1 MIELP
6 LLEAEAQPA
15 ATAGKTGAIFWRSF
29 DDLKGTDEFRKLAG
43 KELFPGAK
51 DGPRGA
57 TRRQFIQIMGA
68 SMALAGLSACRR
80 PVEKILPFARKPED
94 MIPGVSMN
102 YATAMPFRGNLRPLI
117 VESSDGRPTKVEGN
131 PEHPQGYGAT
141 SVFEQASLLNL
152 YDPDR
157 SQVILKDGA
166 PGRWNDFIDSI
177 GALSRNARIGVI
189 APPSS
194 SMTISGLRAALTAR
208 FREVR
213 WVEYASILNDAS
225 GQGTRR
231 VYGSPYLPR
240 YHLANARVIVSLDAD
255 FLGST
260 DPDMVANSQG
270 FSQSRSV
277 DNGQSMSRLY
287 VLESQYSITGGVADN
302 RLRIRSSQIGE
313 WTAALARALGIS
325 VSGGTQYADDSFLNE
340 VARDLVEAGSEGVI
354 IAGENQSADV
364 HAITA
369 AMNERIGAVGKTVT
383 YSERSVDSGAD
394 RLADLSSLVDA
405 AGTGQ
410 IDAIFILDCN
420 PVYDVPAD
428 IDLAKALS
436 SVQDSVHLGLHVDES
451 AVSCRWHIPAA
462 HYLEAWGDGRS
473 VDGTMS
479 VIQPLIAPLYE
490 PARSDIEVLALLAT
504 GGEKTGYDL
513 VRDTWKG
520 FLSGDFES
528 RWKRILHDGFLADS
542 GYSSVSPRFDASA
555 VPTSIQ
561 SESTSVDGSTYEVV
575 IRLDSKVLDGS
586 YANNAWMQE
595 LPDSV
600 TKVVWDN
607 VAVMSPETAREL
619 GVEMNL
625 KSGKNYS
632 DIISLTVDG
641 RTVELPVWIQP
652 GSADGSIGLV
662 LGYGR
667 KIGSTRAER
676 EAHFFDLDHYTDIY
690 AHGSLADGIGT
701 NVAPLRISTGS
712 NILTGVRVSKS
723 GSEYMIATTQDHGAL
738 PVVGREVE
746 KRGIFR
752 MATVDEYRENP
763 EFVGDMEPAP
773 IREDW
778 ADYPTLW
785 ENRHPKEAAEYQ
797 DNDFY
802 QYQWGM
808 TIDLNTCTGCNACAI
823 ACQSE
828 NNIQV
833 VGKREVSLGRDMSW
847 IRMDRYF
854 VSGDDG
860 SYDEPHMVIQ
870 PLACMMCEN
879 APCEEVCPV
888 AATVHSSDGMNVMI
902 YNRCIGTRY
911 CSNNCPYKVR
921 RFNYYNWSKTLP
933 TTTQMAQ
940 NPNVTVRSRG
950 VMEKCSYCIQR
961 IREVNK
967 RVNIEKRKIQEGEIV
982 TACQQ
987 ACPANAIT
995 FGNISDPE
1003 SAVSKSKKS
1012 DRRYEMLAELNVKP
1026 RTSYLGRIRNPN
1038 PRLESTT

>member
-6 LLEAEAQPA
+6 VIEADNTPAPA
-15 ATAGKTGAIFWRSF
+15 ADKTGAIFWRSF
-29 DDLKGTDEFRKLAG
+29 SDLNNTDEFRKLAAE
-43 KELFPGAK
+43 ELIPGAS
-51 DGPRGA
+51 DGPGGA

-80 PVEKILPFARKPED
+80 PEEKILPFVRKPED
-94 MIPGVSMN
+94 MIPGVPMH
-102 YATAMPFRGNLRPLI
+102 YATAMPFRGNLRPLV

-157 SQVILKDGA
+157 SQGVLKDGA
-166 PGRWNDFIDSI
+166 PGRWSDFVSAI
-177 GALSRNARIGVI
+177 GALSTNARIGVI

-194 SMTISGLRAALTAR
+194 SMTISRLRELMLDR
-208 FREVR
+208 FTDVR
-213 WVEYASILNDAS
+213 WVEYASTLNDTSA
-225 GQGTRR
+225 QGTDR
-231 VYGSPYLPR
+231 VFGSPYTPNFNLEKS
-240 YHLANARVIVSLDAD
+240 RVVVSLDAD
-255 FLGST
+255 FLGSS
-260 DPDMVANSQG
+260 DQNMVANSQG
-270 FSQSRSV
+270 FAQSRAV
-277 DNGQSMSRLY
+277 DDGQSMSRLY
-287 VLESQYSITGGVADN
+287 VIESQYSITGGMADN
-302 RLRIRSSQIGE
+302 RSRIRSSEIE
-313 WTAALARALGIS
+313 AWVAALARAMGIP
-325 VSGGTQYADDSFLNE
+325 VTGGSQYDDDNFLIE
-340 VARDLVEAGSEGVI
+340 VARDLVGAENAGLV
-354 IAGENQSADV
+354 IAGESQSADV

-369 AMNERIGAVGKTVT
+369 AINERIGAVGNAVT
-383 YSERSVDSGAD
+383 YSESASRGGLD
-394 RLADLSSLVDA
+394 RIADLSSLVDA
-405 AGTGQ
+405 AKAGQ
-410 IDAIFILDCN
+410 IDAIIILDCN

-428 IDLAKALS
+428 IDLAGALS
-436 SVQDSVHLGLHVDES
+436 AVQDSVHLGSHVDET
-451 AVSCRWHIPAA
+451 AVACRWHVPAA

-473 VDGTMS
+473 IDGTMS

-490 PARSDIEVLALLAT
+490 PATSDIELLALLAT
-504 GGEKTGYDL
+504 GSEKTGHDL
-513 VRDTWKG
+513 VRDTWRSL
-520 FLSGDFES
+520 LSGNFES
-528 RWKRILHDGFLADS
+528 RWKRVLHDGFLPGTA
-542 GYSSVSPRFDASA
+542 YPPVTPQLNTSSVPSAIASKE
-555 VPTSIQ
+555 
-561 SESTSVDGSTYEVV
+561 ESDYEVV

-595 LPDSV
+595 LPDPV

-607 VAVMSPETAREL
+607 IAVISPSTAEDL

-625 KSGKNYS
+625 KSGANYS
-632 DIISLTVDG
+632 DTITLTLGG

-652 GSADGSIGLV
+652 GTADGSIGLV

-667 KIGSTRAER
+667 QIGSTRPER
-676 EAHFFDLDHYTDIY
+676 ESHIFDLDHYTDIY
-690 AHGSLADGIGT
+690 AHGALASGIGT
-701 NVAPLRISTGS
+701 NVANLRVSTGS
-712 NILTGVRVSKS
+712 NILTGVKVSKS
-723 GSEYMIATTQDHGAL
+723 GSGYMIATTQDHGAL
-738 PVVGREVE
+738 PVEGREVE

-752 MATVDEYRENP
+752 MATVDEYRANP
-763 EFVGDMEPAP
+763 DFVGDSEPAP

-778 ADYPTLW
+778 SDYPTLW
-785 ENRHPKEAAEYQ
+785 ENRHPKDAAEYQ

-808 TIDLNTCTGCNACAI
+808 TIDLNTCTGCNACAM

-833 VGKREVSLGRDMSW
+833 VGKEEISLGRDMSW

-860 SYDEPHMVIQ
+860 SFDEPKMVIQ
-870 PLACMMCEN
+870 PVACQMCEN

-888 AATVHSSDGMNVMI
+888 AATVHSPDGMNQMI

-921 RFNYYNWSKTLP
+921 RFNYYNWTKTLP
-933 TTTQMAQ
+933 VTTRMAQ

-967 RVNIEKRKIQEGEIV
+967 RVNIENRKIQEGEVV

-987 ACPANAIT
+987 ACPSNAIT
-995 FGNISDPE
+995 FGNISNPE
-1003 SAVSKSKKS
+1003 SAVSKSRMN

-1038 PRLESTT
+1038 PRLESAT